1 MGLTKRPGSDN
12 WYIEFIINGR
22 RHKASSNTTD
32 KNKTRR
38 IEAKMRADLL
48 LQDDPAYQSK
58 ITLAQAITRYIDMV
72 ICAAAS
78 ARSCIARNRRRE
90 TPAAWLEIAK
100 EHGVAQHPRAGKTV
114 WLGETTKE
122 VSGVQRRVIFEVTER
137 TTQRIVGGF
146 QELLVPGIDLETF
159 WTDLADTPADII
171 DFYHGRGTSE
181 QFHRE
186 SKTDLDLE
194 RLPSGTFA
202 TNQLVLLLGM
212 LAYNSLRLAGQGALR
227 DDPGIR
233 TTAQAPL
240 RKRVKRRRIRS
251 VMDDLIHLA
260 ARVIHTGRRWR
271 LAFGRQAPWAETWE
285 RIYRTF
291 LNPAPA

>member
-1 MGLTKRPGSDN
+1 MLGK
-12 WYIEFIINGR
+12 
-22 RHKASSNTTD
+22 
-32 KNKTRR
+32 
-38 IEAKMRADLL
+38 
-48 LQDDPAYQSK
+48 DDQRV
-58 ITLAQAITRYIDMV
+58 LAVRLDAGFDSQENMV

-78 ARSCIARNRRRE
+78 ARSCSARNRRRE
-90 TPAAWLEIAK
+90 TPAARLEIAK

-137 TTQRIVGGF
+137 TTQRIVGVF
-146 QELLVPGIDLETF
+146 QELLVPEIDLETF

-181 QFHRE
+181 QFHR
-186 SKTDLDLE
+186 
-194 RLPSGTFA
+194 A
-202 TNQLVLLLGM
+202 
-212 LAYNSLRLAGQGALR
+212 
-227 DDPGIR
+227 
-233 TTAQAPL
+233 L

-260 ARVIHTGRRWR
+260 ARVTHTGRRWR
-271 LAFGRQAPWAETWE
+271 LAFGRQAPWAETWK